1 MTVPGTDLVKK
12 KSHLV
17 ILGPQPRT
25 MMTMTTTMPETS
37 ATTTTSTT
45 TTATSGK
52 SLKIVKWWISW
63 VPDIK

>member
-12 KSHLV
+12 KSPLV

-37 ATTTTSTT
+37 ATTTT
-45 TTATSGK
+45 ATSGK